1 MGDFQKGAVDCETMS
16 KLMQCGWI
24 YTTFHEM
31 MIYFWSFF
39 VEELKSYLT
48 IGGISWKGDQRWN
61 DVRINEAWAAE

>member
-31 MIYFWSFF
+31 IKYVWSFF
-39 VEELKSYLT
+39 VNELKSYHT
-48 IGGISWKGDQRWN
+48 IWVTSWKGDQQWN